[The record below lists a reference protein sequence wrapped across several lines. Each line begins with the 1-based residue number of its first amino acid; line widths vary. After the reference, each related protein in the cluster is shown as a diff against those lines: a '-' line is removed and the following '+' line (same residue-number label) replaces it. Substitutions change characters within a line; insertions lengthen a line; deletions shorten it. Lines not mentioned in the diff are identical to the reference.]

1 MTVIEETPGRVETVG
16 DLCAFAADRGV
27 PIAYETI
34 RVMRR
39 DRGSVATRDTILRAA
54 RLIDFAALELGVELT
69 YPMAARRLAGADQDV
84 DQACG
89 RLRAQVSC
97 GEVPATHEAAKE
109 FARFAANHGVS
120 VADDTARRH
129 AARDGEPRQQV
140 KSVARVLDE
149 ASKLGLDVDERS
161 ARGRLVQAHG
171 DVDAVIARM
180 RSQATARRRR
190 ASHYCDAPCHTRRRL
205 GRRQINDAARCSCAR
220 CVERLVVEL
229 QAYTRS
235 VVRAEAPRQL
245 PHDDAT
251 QEARITLIRAL
262 DDWTDQGDFTAFYGT
277 LLGNHFAS
285 LNRWFTTQG
294 RGGEQPLSL
303 DAEIFAYRDGGRVD
317 LIDTIPDRTMDTL
330 RIVLIRES
338 VNEYLAAVDDEAVQ
352 ACIRFETNEV
362 LADW

>member
-1 MTVIEETPGRVETVG
+1 MTIIEEAPGRVETVG
-16 DLCAFAADRGV
+16 DLRAFAADRGV
-27 PIAYETI
+27 RVGAETI
-34 RVMRR
+34 RALHRR
-39 DRGSVATRDTILRAA
+39 RGSSETRQRIERAA
-54 RLIDFAALELGVELT
+54 HLIDFAALELGVELG
-69 YPMAARRLAGADQDV
+69 YQSAAGRLAAVSQNV
-84 DQACG
+84 EEACG
-89 RLRAQVSC
+89 RLREQVAR
-97 GEVPATHEAAKE
+97 GELPVTRPAAKE
-109 FARFAANHGVS
+109 FARFAAAHGVS
-120 VADDTARRH
+120 LADDTARRH
-129 AARDGEPRQQV
+129 AARDGDPREQV
-140 KSVARVLDE
+140 KSLARVLDE
-149 ASKLGLDVDERS
+149 ASKLGLKVDDRS
-161 ARGRLVQAHG
+161 ARGRLVQAQG
-171 DVDAVIARM
+171 NTEAVVARM
-180 RSQATARRRR
+180 RQQATSRRRR
-190 ASHYCDAPCHTRRRL
+190 ASHYCRAPCHTRRRL

-285 LNRWFTTQG
+285 LSRWFTTQG

-338 VNEYLAAVDDEAVQ
+338 VNEYLAAADNEAAQ
-352 ACIRFETNEV
+352 ACVRFETNQM
-362 LADW
+362 LAD